1 MKFSAK
7 KLAVVSAFAL
17 LSAFALPATASAAQ
31 VSVPE
36 ISQSCVFSST
46 DDAAVQMRKYIKER
60 TSDFEINIDASVA
73 SKETVG
79 QLMIF
84 KAFDET
90 GDGSEGDYL
99 RFSVKKLNCK
109 IYWKNNE
116 YKLVYH
122 LDYYTT
128 AEEEARLT
136 QKLDKTLA
144 SLNTEGL
151 SDYNKALLLY
161 RYVTSNVT
169 YSTDI
174 KDKYAYTAYSAV
186 ENGHAVCQG
195 VAQLLYRL
203 YNDSGIPC
211 RIIAGIA
218 HDTSGAREDSYHVWL
233 ITKIDGKYYLSD
245 PTWDLKAEGDNF
257 RYFLKGS
264 NDFDS
269 TFNMRHIPQND
280 NGLTFPEYDSDDFR
294 NAYPVFSENA
304 PSPVCSLG
312 DINGDKSINAVD
324 ASVIL
329 SDYSRVSTCGTSAF
343 TVSQKSCSDVNK
355 DGSINA
361 VDASCVLSYYAY
373 VSCGGKGSID
383 DYIKNEVLNNVR

>member
-1 MKFSAK
+1 MPCEDIARHCRALDELSIAVDGKRGW
-7 KLAVVSAFAL
+7 LA
-17 LSAFALPATASAAQ
+17 
-31 VSVPE
+31 
-36 ISQSCVFSST
+36 
-46 DDAAVQMRKYIKER
+46 
-60 TSDFEINIDASVA
+60 
-73 SKETVG
+73 
-79 QLMIF
+79 
-84 KAFDET
+84 
-90 GDGSEGDYL
+90 
-99 RFSVKKLNCK
+99 
-109 IYWKNNE
+109 
-116 YKLVYH
+116 
-122 LDYYTT
+122 
-128 AEEEARLT
+128 
-136 QKLDKTLA
+136 
-144 SLNTEGL
+144 
-151 SDYNKALLLY
+151 
-161 RYVTSNVT
+161 
-169 YSTDI
+169 
-174 KDKYAYTAYSAV
+174 SAV

-304 PSPVCSLG
+304 PSPVCNLG

-355 DGSINA
+355 DGSVNA